1 MKKKYTNRHSAW
13 ERLPLILD
21 NISKFDYL
29 IWIDADAFFY
39 NDAGNI
45 IDIINKNNNVNFIFS
60 DDMSSNNNVNTG
72 IFIVKN
78 SEYSINFLKKWAY
91 DEELY
96 NENPYPY
103 WWDQGVLVHM
113 INQNM
118 FNIRENS
125 INIEYG
131 ILQHFF
137 ENDKSDNTYTFH
149 LAGRKNDI
157 RYTMSKN
164 YFDKLKNEIGFIK
177 D

>member
-1 MKKKYTNRHSAW
+1 
-13 ERLPLILD
+13 
-21 NISKFDYL
+21 
-29 IWIDADAFFY
+29 
-39 NDAGNI
+39 
-45 IDIINKNNNVNFIFS
+45 
-60 DDMSSNNNVNTG
+60 MSSNNNVNTG